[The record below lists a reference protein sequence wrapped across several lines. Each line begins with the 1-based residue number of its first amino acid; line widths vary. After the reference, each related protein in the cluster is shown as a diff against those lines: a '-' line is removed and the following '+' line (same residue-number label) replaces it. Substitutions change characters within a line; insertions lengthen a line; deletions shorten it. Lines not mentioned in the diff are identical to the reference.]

1 MSAVT
6 MGRLVLFSSNQRK
19 IELSRTVRE
28 RVVSALALSPND
40 DVALHILGRW
50 EYEMSSLG
58 FAVRFA
64 VKALYGGMEQGNLG
78 EAHRCLA
85 RAIEIRPD
93 RLVHRVVMARIL
105 LKQGRKEEA
114 VAELEK
120 ALTLRIEDV
129 NASHE
134 RAEALR
140 MMQKLGRT
148 PPVGLPPVG
157 LPLRRTFSPPP
168 PIYEPSPLLVPALA

>member
-1 MSAVT
+1 MAAVT

-28 RVVSALALSPND
+28 RVVAALALSPDD

-58 FAVRFA
+58 FAVRLA

-85 RAIEIRPD
+85 RAIQIRPD

-114 VAELEK
+114 ISQLEV
-120 ALTLRIEDV
+120 ALTLRVEDV

-140 MMQKLGRT
+140 IMAKLGRT
-148 PPVGLPPVG
+148 PPVSLPQ
-157 LPLRRTFSPPP
+157 PLRRVVSWAPPP
-168 PIYEPSPLLVPALA
+168 PPYEPSPLLVPALA